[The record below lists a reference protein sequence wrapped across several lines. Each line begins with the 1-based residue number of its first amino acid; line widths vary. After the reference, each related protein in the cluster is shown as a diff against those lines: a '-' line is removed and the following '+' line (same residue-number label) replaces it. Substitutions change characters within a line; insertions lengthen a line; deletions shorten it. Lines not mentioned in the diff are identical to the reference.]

1 MTHWALHRRQYRFLM
16 NIGAMMGIVMVL
28 WRIKCPDACA
38 SREMGTMSHCCVDLI
53 DRADICDFN
62 AYLYYYS
69 ALK

>member
-38 SREMGTMSHCCVDLI
+38 SREMGTMRCVDLI

>member
-1 MTHWALHRRQYRFLM
+1 M

-28 WRIKCPDACA
+28 WGIKCPDACA
-38 SREMGTMSHCCVDLI
+38 SREMGTMRCVDLI